1 MDTVLEQVINF
12 VGIIILPLTIILWII
27 GSRFKDLDEKIIELE
42 DKISKLENQKDQTYE
57 SIYRFRTIKKV
68 G

>member
-1 MDTVLEQVINF
+1 MVDAVEQVINV

-42 DKISKLENQKDQTYE
+42 DKINKLENKKD
-57 SIYRFRTIKKV
+57 
-68 G
+68 

>member
-1 MDTVLEQVINF
+1 MNKIMVDAIEQVINV

-42 DKISKLENQKDQTYE
+42 DKINKLENQKD
-57 SIYRFRTIKKV
+57 
-68 G
+68 